1 MPGVSVL
8 PDLDNVY
15 AKWEKKRPRGHYGS
29 DYGSHVNGQ
38 EIIRKGADGKQ
49 KWTNKFGNNIQLARH
64 HRAREKRVIAIPLET
79 VRNDTIAMFKT
90 TPTILPDDFMK
101 TRPLMGQ
108 CCNLLPNSQK
118 DLSAPS
124 NLGMRNILDVAHE
137 MRGHSLLAQRF
148 CYIAYSLSRKTTH
161 KYTDVSM
168 AVLTSQRVLD
178 AVEQA
183 VLKEK
188 HEKGV
193 SELKKQARKI
203 LQGMKALV
211 SNYLIRFTGWFLFQF
226 LGRILNTVQVHK
238 SQMEII
244 KAASE
249 RGIPIIYLP
258 LHKSHLDYILVT
270 WILWHY
276 EIRVP
281 FVAAGDNLRIPLF
294 GRLMSG
300 LGAYFIRRKLDIEVG
315 KKDKIY
321 RSVLHSYMEE
331 LLRAGEAM
339 EFFIEGSRSRSGK
352 ALPPKGGLMSV
363 VMDSLNTGVI
373 EDAYIVPISISYEV
387 LLDGNFNNEQMGI
400 PKVKETFWGALK
412 GIWRVINSNFGSV
425 RVDFAQPFS
434 LKEFV
439 QVCQSASQ
447 PRRDSDV
454 SPPSTPL
461 VSMETLRRIS
471 ESNAAIYG
479 TSVVEEEQRQ
489 LVKRLGEHV
498 VHTCVRT
505 TAFMCTNLLSFLLLT
520 KYRKGVDLE
529 TLKTDYEW
537 LIEEVMV
544 RKRDVGFSSTSKI
557 SDVLDY
563 ALSLLGSNL
572 VQKRT
577 TEGVV
582 TIYPNLQLPDIFQLS
597 YNSNQVI
604 SVFYLESILVNA
616 VIFLSDLSLIN
627 LSSLNSGDVSLVSRD
642 DILEVAE
649 QLCDLLKYEFI
660 PTSPLMKLEEV
671 LADTMDQLVT
681 MEILSVHEN
690 EQFCP
695 SYNTYDRNW
704 AKRISASL
712 SWADEEDPDDDIYRE
727 EQHFRVNI
735 HKNDCVDKLVFF
747 HRILAPFFEAYLVAA
762 SHISTSLEE
771 DMSEDDFFQSLH
783 NCAKERVE
791 KGVASYSE
799 SAAVD
804 TLRNA
809 LKSFE
814 HLKIIETCFAGNLR
828 IIGLHEDFDVKNKL
842 IQYITLLESLRE

>member
-1 MPGVSVL
+1 MPGVVSVL
-8 PDLDNVY
+8 PDLENVY
-15 AKWEKKRPRGHYGS
+15 AKWEKKGPRGHNSS
-29 DYGSHVNGQ
+29 DYGSQVNGK
-38 EIIRKGADGKQ
+38 EIDRKGADGKQ
-49 KWTNKFGNNIQLARH
+49 KWRNKYGDNLQLGRH
-64 HRAREKRVIAIPLET
+64 RGTREKRVNTIPVDT
-79 VRNDTIAMFKT
+79 VRNSTIAMFKT
-90 TPTILPDDFMK
+90 TPTVVPEDFMK
-101 TRPLMGQ
+101 TRPLMGK
-108 CCNLLPNSQK
+108 CSILLPNSQK
-118 DLSAPS
+118 DLSAPN
-124 NLGMRNILDVAHE
+124 NLGMRNILDVSHE
-137 MRGHSLLAQRF
+137 MRGHSPLIQRF
-148 CYIAYSLSRKTTH
+148 CYLAYSLSRKTTH

-168 AVLTSQRVLD
+168 AVLTSQRVID
-178 AVEQA
+178 AVQEA
-183 VLKEK
+183 VSKEK
-188 HEKGV
+188 QNVV
-193 SELKKQARKI
+193 SDLKKRARKI
-203 LQGMKALV
+203 LKGMKASV

-238 SQMEII
+238 SQMQIT
-244 KAASE
+244 KTASE
-249 RGIPIIYLP
+249 RCIPIIYLP

-276 EIRVP
+276 EIRIP
-281 FVAAGDNLRIPLF
+281 FVAAGDNLRISLF

-300 LGAYFIRRKLDIEVG
+300 LGAYFIRRKLDMEVG

-363 VMDSLNTGVI
+363 VLDSLNAGVI

-387 LLDGNFNNEQMGI
+387 LLEGNFNNEQMGV

-439 QVCQSASQ
+439 QICQSASQ
-447 PRRDSDV
+447 ARRDSDV
-454 SPPSTPL
+454 SPPTTPVAST
-461 VSMETLRRIS
+461 ETLHRIS

-505 TAFMCTNLLSFLLLT
+505 TALMCTNLLSFLLLT

-529 TLKTDYEW
+529 ILKTDYKW
-537 LIEEVMV
+537 LIEEVMA

-557 SDVLDY
+557 SDVLHY
-563 ALSLLGSNL
+563 ALSHLGSNH

-582 TIYPNLQLPDIFQLS
+582 MIYPNLQLPDIFELS

-627 LSSLNSGDVSLVSRD
+627 LNSLNSRDVGLVSRD
-642 DILEVAE
+642 EILQVAE
-649 QLCDLLKYEFI
+649 QLCHLLKYEFI
-660 PTSPLMKLEEV
+660 PASPLMKLEEV

-681 MEILSVHEN
+681 MEILSVEEN
-690 EQFCP
+690 EQFSP
-695 SYNTYDRNW
+695 SFNTYDRNW

-712 SWADEEDPDDDIYRE
+712 SWADEEDPDDIYRE
-727 EQHFRVNI
+727 EQLLKVNI
-735 HKNDCVDKLVFF
+735 HRSDCIDKLVFF
-747 HRILAPFFEAYLVAA
+747 HRILAPFFESYLVAA

-771 DMSEDDFFQSLH
+771 EMSEEDFIQSLH

-799 SAAVD
+799 SAALD

-814 HLKIIETCFAGNLR
+814 YLKIVDTCFAGNLR
-828 IIGLHEDFDVKNKL
+828 IIGLYDDFNVKDKL
-842 IQYITLLESLRE
+842 TQYITLLESLRE